1 MPENVL
7 LTELNWEGREMALIT
22 VRFYSLWRSY
32 LGIDST
38 TLQADHIQDALA
50 QIEEKFGLR
59 LRERLGTAG
68 VHLDGKMQ
76 DYSLILL
83 NGIAL
88 RNLKTNNLKEGDVL
102 HIFPPAIGG

>member
-1 MPENVL
+1 
-7 LTELNWEGREMALIT
+7 MASIT

-32 LGIDST
+32 LGIDSA
-38 TLQADHIQDALA
+38 TLQADDIRDALA
-50 QIEEKFGLR
+50 QLETKFAPGLR
-59 LRERLGTAG
+59 AKLETAG
-68 VHLDGKMQ
+68 VHLDGKIQ

-88 RNLKTNNLKEGDVL
+88 RNIKSGALKDGDVL

>member
-1 MPENVL
+1 
-7 LTELNWEGREMALIT
+7 MALIT

-32 LGIDST
+32 LGMDSA
-38 TLQADHIQDALA
+38 TLQADDIQDALA
-50 QIEEKFGLR
+50 QLETKFGPR
-59 LRERLGTAG
+59 LRAKLETAG
-68 VHLDGKMQ
+68 VHLDGKIQ

-88 RNLKTNNLKEGDVL
+88 RNVKTTALKEGDVL

>member
-1 MPENVL
+1 
-7 LTELNWEGREMALIT
+7 MALIT

-32 LGIDST
+32 LGTDKT
-38 TLQADHIQDALA
+38 ALQADDIQDALA
-50 QIEEKFGLR
+50 QLETRFGPR
-59 LRERLGTAG
+59 LREKLETAG
-68 VHLDGKMQ
+68 VHLDGKIQ

-88 RNLKTNNLKEGDVL
+88 RNIKSTALKEGDVL

>member
-1 MPENVL
+1 
-7 LTELNWEGREMALIT
+7 MALIT

-32 LGIDST
+32 LGTDSSA
-38 TLQADHIQDALA
+38 LQADDIQDALN
-50 QIEEKFGLR
+50 QLETKFGPL

-68 VHLDGKMQ
+68 VHLDGKIQ

-83 NGIAL
+83 NGISL
-88 RNLKTNNLKEGDVL
+88 RNIKSTTLKEGDVL

>member
-1 MPENVL
+1 
-7 LTELNWEGREMALIT
+7 MALIT

-32 LGIDST
+32 TDTAST
-38 TLQADHIQDALA
+38 TLQADDIQGALT
-50 QIEEKFGLR
+50 QLEEKFGPL

-68 VHLDGKMQ
+68 IHLNGKIQ

-88 RNLKTNNLKEGDVL
+88 RNLKSNHLKEGDVL
-102 HIFPPAIGG
+102 HIFPPSIGG

>member
-1 MPENVL
+1 
-7 LTELNWEGREMALIT
+7 MALVT

-38 TLQADHIQDALA
+38 TLQTDHIDDALT
-50 QIEEKFGLR
+50 QLEEKFGYR
-59 LRERLGTAG
+59 LREKLETAG
-68 VHLDGKMQ
+68 IHLDGKIQ

-88 RNLKTNNLKEGDVL
+88 RNLKSAELKEADVL

>member
-1 MPENVL
+1 
-7 LTELNWEGREMALIT
+7 MASIT

-32 LGIDST
+32 LGTDST
-38 TLQADHIQDALA
+38 TLQANDVQDALA
-50 QIEEKFGLR
+50 QLEKKFGSQ
-59 LRERLGTAG
+59 LRERLETAG

-83 NGIAL
+83 NGISL
-88 RNLKTNNLKEGDVL
+88 RNLKSTALKEGDVL

>member
-1 MPENVL
+1 
-7 LTELNWEGREMALIT
+7 MALVT

-32 LGIDST
+32 IGTAST
-38 TLQADHIQDALA
+38 TLQADHIEEALT
-50 QIEEKFGLR
+50 QLEEKFGSL

-68 VHLDGKMQ
+68 VHLDGKIQ

-83 NGIAL
+83 NGITL
-88 RNLKTNNLKEGDVL
+88 RNLKSNNLKEGDVL

>member
-1 MPENVL
+1 
-7 LTELNWEGREMALIT
+7 MALIT

-32 LGIDST
+32 IGTAST
-38 TLQADHIQDALA
+38 TLQADHIQEALT
-50 QIEEKFGLR
+50 QLEEEFGSL

-68 VHLDGKMQ
+68 IRLNGKIQ

-88 RNLKTNNLKEGDVL
+88 RNLKSNNLKEGDVL

>member
-1 MPENVL
+1 
-7 LTELNWEGREMALIT
+7 MALIT

-32 LGIDST
+32 LGTDSAAF
-38 TLQADHIQDALA
+38 QADHIQDALG
-50 QIEEKFGLR
+50 QLETKFGRR
-59 LRERLGTAG
+59 LRDKLLTAG
-68 VHLDGKMQ
+68 VHLDGRMQ

-88 RNLKTNNLKEGDVL
+88 RNLKSTDLKEGDVL

>member
-1 MPENVL
+1 MP
-7 LTELNWEGREMALIT
+7 LIT

-38 TLQADHIQDALA
+38 TLQAERIDDALT
-50 QIEEKFGLR
+50 QLEEKFGDR
-59 LRERLGTAG
+59 LREKLETAG
-68 VHLDGKMQ
+68 IRLEGKME

-88 RNLKTNNLKEGDVL
+88 RNLKSTELKDGDVL
-102 HIFPPAIGG
+102 HIFPPGIGG

>member
-1 MPENVL
+1 
-7 LTELNWEGREMALIT
+7 MAVVT

-32 LGIDST
+32 LGTDST
-38 TLQADHIQDALA
+38 SLQADDIQDALA
-50 QIEEKFGLR
+50 QIEEEFGGR

-68 VHLDGKMQ
+68 VHLDGKIQ

-83 NGIAL
+83 NGITL
-88 RNLKTNNLKEGDVL
+88 RNLKSTALKEGDVL